1 MNNCNEEANVGVGG
15 ALPKIEKCKV
25 YKIRWLVLAI
35 FVVYS
40 ASNAMQWV
48 QYSIIS
54 EVITNYY
61 KVSTDWVNWT
71 SMIYMVLYIPFI
83 FPGSY
88 ILDKLGLRVSVII
101 GIIGTCAGSW
111 IKVGS
116 VHPDRFWVG
125 FLGHSIVALSQ
136 VFILSVPARLA
147 AVWFGPSQVSS
158 ACSIGV
164 FGNQLGVAIGF
175 LLPPMLVKIETSV
188 EETTKDL
195 YVMFIAMAIFTTVLL
210 ILILIFFKDGPPT
223 PPSFAQV
230 QTTQDDGES
239 ESFLISVKKLMM
251 NSSYVLLLA
260 AYGIN
265 VGVFYAISTLLSQ
278 IITQHYEGALEDA
291 GRIGL
296 VIVCAGMVGSVVCG
310 IVLDKFHKFK
320 ETTLVVYAFSLVG
333 MVIFTFT
340 LDKGIAVVYVTA
352 ALLGFFMTGLLPVG
366 FELAAELTYP
376 EPEGTSAGLLN
387 AGSQL
392 FGIIFTIVYSEL
404 FYSLGDVWSN
414 VVMSAMLLLGT
425 ILTACIHSDLRRQ
438 AAQMSE
444 KK

>member
-164 FGNQLGVAIGF
+164 FGNQVN
-175 LLPPMLVKIETSV
+175 T
-188 EETTKDL
+188 
-195 YVMFIAMAIFTTVLL
+195 
-210 ILILIFFKDGPPT
+210 
-223 PPSFAQV
+223 
-230 QTTQDDGES
+230 
-239 ESFLISVKKLMM
+239 
-251 NSSYVLLLA
+251 
-260 AYGIN
+260 
-265 VGVFYAISTLLSQ
+265 
-278 IITQHYEGALEDA
+278 
-291 GRIGL
+291 
-296 VIVCAGMVGSVVCG
+296 
-310 IVLDKFHKFK
+310 
-320 ETTLVVYAFSLVG
+320 
-333 MVIFTFT
+333 
-340 LDKGIAVVYVTA
+340 
-352 ALLGFFMTGLLPVG
+352 
-366 FELAAELTYP
+366 
-376 EPEGTSAGLLN
+376 
-387 AGSQL
+387 
-392 FGIIFTIVYSEL
+392 
-404 FYSLGDVWSN
+404 
-414 VVMSAMLLLGT
+414 
-425 ILTACIHSDLRRQ
+425 
-438 AAQMSE
+438 
-444 KK
+444 